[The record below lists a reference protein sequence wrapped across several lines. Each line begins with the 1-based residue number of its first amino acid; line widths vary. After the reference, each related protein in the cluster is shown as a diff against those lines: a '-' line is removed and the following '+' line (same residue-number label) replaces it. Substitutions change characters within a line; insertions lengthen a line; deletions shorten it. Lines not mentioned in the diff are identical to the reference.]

1 MASDELPTTAD
12 DPNAKRDRRVCGPN
26 TKLLTAVV
34 LLALTTASFQFLD
47 DDDATPDPETATPS
61 VGAAPLVLTPASA
74 GGEPARL
81 SSAAAPLPGRPV
93 PRTLPAA
100 PLRQRPI

>member
-47 DDDATPDPETATPS
+47 DDDAPPETEPATPS
-61 VGAAPLVLTPASA
+61 VGAAPLVL
-74 GGEPARL
+74 GLG
-81 SSAAAPLPGRPV
+81 PLGPFHV
-93 PRTLPAA
+93 CHVEH
-100 PLRQRPI
+100 